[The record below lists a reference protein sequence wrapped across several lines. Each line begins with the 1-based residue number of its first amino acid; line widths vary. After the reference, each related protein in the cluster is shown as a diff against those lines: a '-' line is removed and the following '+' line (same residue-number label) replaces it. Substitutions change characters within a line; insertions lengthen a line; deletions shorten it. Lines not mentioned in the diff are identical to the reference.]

1 MKPQSCG
8 RGGGINLKT
17 PGQVKLNNS
26 RNPTPNPEVQETFF
40 LIRSTS
46 WEKQIPLR
54 AFESENDDS
63 NHQQLSD
70 VSHRV
75 PCQSLFPPTAQ
86 MLSFGAAAVTR
97 RGGMRRREDERVRAG
112 TFGRE
117 EALLHLRVRD
127 LGGFLRQAAA
137 LRRDQVV
144 VLGADVLV

>member
-1 MKPQSCG
+1 
-8 RGGGINLKT
+8 
-17 PGQVKLNNS
+17 
-26 RNPTPNPEVQETFF
+26 
-40 LIRSTS
+40 
-46 WEKQIPLR
+46 
-54 AFESENDDS
+54 
-63 NHQQLSD
+63 
-70 VSHRV
+70 
-75 PCQSLFPPTAQ
+75 

-97 RGGMRRREDERVRAG
+97 SGGMRRREDERARAG